1 MADQEVGKVIH
12 YYDKAMVAVVRLSGK
27 LAVGEKI
34 KVVKGEKDFTMEI
47 ASMQIDHEPVEN
59 GKKGD
64 EIAIK
69 LENPTK
75 EGAVVYKAME

>member
-1 MADQEVGKVIH
+1 
-12 YYDKAMVAVVRLSGK
+12 
-27 LAVGEKI
+27 
-34 KVVKGEKDFTMEI
+34 
-47 ASMQIDHEPVEN
+47 MQIDHEPVEN